1 MSGQVAAACSGPVLE
16 AGVAWWCCTGRN
28 IHASHTR
35 EDKTGPQHPSW
46 SPVVTS
52 GQTPGLRKPDVDT
65 RCRWPGATQRG
76 PAPIWGMSAANV
88 PTSDIRRMPNCLLL
102 GLLHS
107 CFFCSLAW
115 FFLLLFYRIIIFYFC
130 RQCSLLVCPEIKSN
144 CPGTSAN
151 YPNGYYSLVY
161 TLEPRIIFS
170 LKFIMSNLHNN
181 FALV

>member
-1 MSGQVAAACSGPVLE
+1 MQVTRGHSKGPRSNLGHVSSKCANIRHQKNAKLFIARAAAQLFLLQSGV
-16 AGVAWWCCTGRN
+16 
-28 IHASHTR
+28 I
-35 EDKTGPQHPSW
+35 
-46 SPVVTS
+46 
-52 GQTPGLRKPDVDT
+52 
-65 RCRWPGATQRG
+65 
-76 PAPIWGMSAANV
+76 
-88 PTSDIRRMPNCLLL
+88 
-102 GLLHS
+102 
-107 CFFCSLAW
+107 
-115 FFLLLFYRIIIFYFC
+115 FLLLFYRIIIFYFC